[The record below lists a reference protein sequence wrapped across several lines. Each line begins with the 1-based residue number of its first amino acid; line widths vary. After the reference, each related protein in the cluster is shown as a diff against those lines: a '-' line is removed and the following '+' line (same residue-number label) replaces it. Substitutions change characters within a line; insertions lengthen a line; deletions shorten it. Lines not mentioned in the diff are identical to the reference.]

1 MIEVKVKDNNVEKAM
16 RKLKKKLDKEG
27 LMWELKLR
35 KFYEKPTLKRQR
47 KKKESMARVA
57 KEKRKRDA
65 IGF

>member
-1 MIEVKVKDNNVEKAM
+1 MIEVKVKDNNGEKAM

-47 KKKESMARVA
+47 KKKESIARVA

-65 IGF
+65 FGF